1 MKEQENMKE
10 FIIVYQGTTS
20 YCDVYLEYSS
30 VKAIDLK
37 DARRVFRKQYTNPN
51 SIRILAI
58 GESLW
63 NRRKRS

>member
-1 MKEQENMKE
+1 MKE
-10 FIIVYQGTTS
+10 FIVVYQGTTP

-37 DARRVFRKQYTNPN
+37 DARRVFRKRFTVPS
-51 SIRILAI
+51 SIRIFAI